1 MGAPR
6 IAPMQ
11 NSLLVGVEALRANP
25 LRTVLSTL
33 GVVMGVGAMVS
44 VLSLGDGVERYA
56 RERLVSRDLM
66 TITVTPST
74 STRVDGMFVR
84 KEDYVR
90 LSAAD
95 GKEILAAV
103 PELERAAV
111 SAQGPQLVFIGD
123 SLEPRGFLVRGVD
136 ADLAMQDSLVVANG
150 RWVTATDT
158 AVVVLSSRA
167 AGVVAG
173 DTTKPADALGR
184 TVTFRGNAHA
194 VIGVL
199 APAEREEL
207 LGAYVPIGDVTRALG
222 ERTVLSVR
230 LIARRIEDVDS
241 AMVHTER
248 WAEGRFGKKWK
259 EAVNVSSQAGLVE
272 QVAQAMRIFKL
283 LMAAIT
289 GVSLLVGGV
298 GIMNVLLASVAER
311 TREIGIRK
319 AMGARD
325 RDILV
330 QFLAESVA
338 ITSFGAS
345 IGVLLGLAIAFGTAA
360 IMRLQT
366 KAEVYAA
373 VTLPTVSFAVVISV
387 LIGLVFGLYPA
398 RRAARLSPIDAIRH
412 E

>member
-66 TITVTPST
+66 TISVTPST

-95 GKEILAAV
+95 GEEILAAV

-136 ADLAMQDSLVVANG
+136 ADLAMQDSLVVAHG

-194 VIGVL
+194 VIGIL

-259 EAVNVSSQAGLVE
+259 
-272 QVAQAMRIFKL
+272 
-283 LMAAIT
+283 
-289 GVSLLVGGV
+289 
-298 GIMNVLLASVAER
+298 
-311 TREIGIRK
+311 
-319 AMGARD
+319 D
-325 RDILV
+325 
-330 QFLAESVA
+330 
-338 ITSFGAS
+338 
-345 IGVLLGLAIAFGTAA
+345 
-360 IMRLQT
+360 
-366 KAEVYAA
+366 EV
-373 VTLPTVSFAVVISV
+373 
-387 LIGLVFGLYPA
+387 
-398 RRAARLSPIDAIRH
+398 
-412 E
+412 

>member
-1 MGAPR
+1 MR
-6 IAPMQ
+6 
-11 NSLLVGVEALRANP
+11 NSLLVGIDALRANP

-44 VLSLGDGVERYA
+44 VLSMGDGVERYA

-66 TITVTPST
+66 SIAVSPTT
-74 STRVDGMFVR
+74 SMRVDGQFVR
-84 KEDYVR
+84 KDEFVT
-90 LSAAD
+90 LGAA
-95 GKEILAAV
+95 EAAELLAAV
-103 PELERAAV
+103 PELAGA
-111 SAQGPQLVFIGD
+111 SLTAQGAVLVVMPGTN
-123 SLEPRGFLVRGVD
+123 EPRGFLVRGVEVEV
-136 ADLAMQDSLVVANG
+136 ASLDSLVVAQG
-150 RWVTATDT
+150 RWFTATDT

-173 DTTKPADALGR
+173 DSTRGAEAIGKL
-184 TVTFRGNAHA
+184 VTFRGNAHT

-199 APAEREEL
+199 SPTEREEL
-207 LGAYVPIGDVTRALG
+207 LGAYVPVGDVQRALG
-222 ERTVLSVR
+222 PRTVLQ
-230 LIARRIEDVDS
+230 LQLLARQIEDVDS
-241 AMVHTER
+241 AVAHAER
-248 WAEGRFGKKWK
+248 WAEGRYGKEWK
-259 EAVNVSSQAGLVE
+259 KEVGIISRAGIVQ
-272 QVAQAMRIFKL
+272 QVATAMRIFKM
-283 LMAAIT
+283 LMVAIT

-338 ITSFGAS
+338 ITSFGAG
-345 IGVLLGLAIAFGTAA
+345 IGVALGLAIAFATAA

-366 KAEVYAA
+366 KAEVQAA
-373 VTLPTVSFAVVISV
+373 VTWQTVGFAVVISV
-387 LIGLVFGLYPA
+387 LIGLMFGLYPA
-398 RRAARLSPIDAIRH
+398 RRAAKLSPIDAIRH

>member
-1 MGAPR
+1 MR
-6 IAPMQ
+6 
-11 NSLLVGVEALRANP
+11 NSLLVGIDALRANP

-44 VLSLGDGVERYA
+44 VLSMGDGVERYA

-66 TITVTPST
+66 SIAVSPTT
-74 STRVDGMFVR
+74 SMRVDGQFVR
-84 KEDYVR
+84 KDEFVT
-90 LSAAD
+90 LGAA
-95 GKEILAAV
+95 EAAELLAAV
-103 PELERAAV
+103 PELAGASLTAEGAV
-111 SAQGPQLVFIGD
+111 LVVMPGTN
-123 SLEPRGFLVRGVD
+123 EPRGFLVRGVEVEV
-136 ADLAMQDSLVVANG
+136 ASSDSLVVAQG
-150 RWVTATDT
+150 RWFTATDT

-173 DTTKPADALGR
+173 DSTRGAEAIGKL
-184 TVTFRGNAHA
+184 VTFRGNAHT

-199 APAEREEL
+199 SPTEREEL
-207 LGAYVPIGDVTRALG
+207 LGAYVPVGDVQRALG
-222 ERTVLSVR
+222 PRTVLQ
-230 LIARRIEDVDS
+230 LQLLARQIEDVDS
-241 AMVHTER
+241 AVAHAER
-248 WAEGRFGKKWK
+248 WAEGRYGKEWK
-259 EAVNVSSQAGLVE
+259 KEVGIISRAGIVQ
-272 QVAQAMRIFKL
+272 QVATAMRIFKM
-283 LMAAIT
+283 LMVAIT

-338 ITSFGAS
+338 ITSFGAG
-345 IGVLLGLAIAFGTAA
+345 IGVALGLAIAFATAA

-366 KAEVYAA
+366 KAEVQAA
-373 VTLPTVSFAVVISV
+373 VTWQTVGFAVVISV

-398 RRAARLSPIDAIRH
+398 RRAAKLSPIDAIRH

>member
-1 MGAPR
+1 M
-6 IAPMQ
+6 
-11 NSLLVGVEALRANP
+11 NSSLLVGVEALRANP
-25 LRTVLSTL
+25 LRTILSTL

-44 VLSLGDGVERYA
+44 VLALGDGVERFA
-56 RERLVSRDLM
+56 RERLVSRDLL
-66 TITVTPST
+66 TISVSPST
-74 STRVDGMFVR
+74 SMRVDGQFVR
-84 KEDYVR
+84 KEDYVH
-90 LSAAD
+90 LGAAD
-95 GKEILAAV
+95 AAEILAAV
-103 PELERAAV
+103 PELVRAAI
-111 SAQGPQLVFIGD
+111 SAQGPALVFVGE
-123 SLEPRGFLVRGVD
+123 SAEPRGFLVRGVD
-136 ADLAMQDSLVVANG
+136 ADITLQDSLTVAHG
-150 RWVTATDT
+150 RWVTAADT

-173 DTTKPADALGR
+173 DTTKPAAAIGR
-184 TVTFRGNAHA
+184 TVTFRGNAHQ

-207 LGAYVPIGDVTRALG
+207 LGAFVPVADVARSLG
-222 ERTVLSVR
+222 ERTVLSIQ
-230 LIARRIEDVDS
+230 LSARQIEDVDS
-241 AMVHTER
+241 AFVHTKA
-248 WAEGRFGKKWK
+248 WAEKRFGAKW
-259 EAVNVSSQAGLVE
+259 EQEVNIVSRAGLVE
-272 QVAQAMRIFKL
+272 QVATGMRIFKM

-319 AMGARD
+319 AMGARN

-338 ITSFGAS
+338 ITSFGAG
-345 IGVLLGLAIAFGTAA
+345 IGVLLGLAIAFGVAA
-360 IMRLQT
+360 IMRMQT

>member
-1 MGAPR
+1 
-6 IAPMQ
+6 MQ

-44 VLSLGDGVERYA
+44 VLALGDGVEKYA

-66 TITVTPST
+66 SIAVSPTT
-74 STRVDGMFVR
+74 SMRIDGQFVR
-84 KEDYVR
+84 KDEYVR
-90 LSAAD
+90 LGAKDAA
-95 GKEILAAV
+95 ELLQEV
-103 PELERAAV
+103 PELERVAM
-111 SAQGPQLVFIGD
+111 SAQGPVLVFVGEK
-123 SLEPRGFLVRGVD
+123 LEPRGFLVRGVD
-136 ADLAMQDSLVVANG
+136 VELAAQDSLTVAHG
-150 RWVTATDT
+150 RWFTASDT

-173 DTTKPADALGR
+173 DSTKGADAIGQRLI
-184 TVTFRGNAHA
+184 FRGNAHT

-199 APAEREEL
+199 GLTAREDL
-207 LGAYVPIGDVTRALG
+207 LGAYVPIGDVKRALG
-222 ERTVLSVR
+222 ERTVIGIQLM
-230 LIARRIEDVDS
+230 ARRIEDVDS
-241 AMVHTER
+241 AVVHAER
-248 WAEGRFGKKWK
+248 WAERRFGKEWK
-259 EAVNVSSQAGLVE
+259 KEVDIVSRAGLVE
-272 QVAQAMRIFKL
+272 QVATAMRIFKM

-319 AMGARD
+319 AMGARN

-338 ITSFGAS
+338 ITGFGAG
-345 IGVLLGLAIAFGTAA
+345 IGVALGLAIAFATAA
-360 IMRLQT
+360 VMRMQT
-366 KAEVYAA
+366 KAPVHAA
-373 VTLPTVSFAVVISV
+373 VTWQTVGFAVVISV

-412 E
+412 D

>member
-1 MGAPR
+1 
-6 IAPMQ
+6 MQ

-44 VLSLGDGVERYA
+44 VLALGDGVERYA

-66 TITVTPST
+66 TITVSPST

-84 KEDYVR
+84 REDYVH
-90 LSAAD
+90 LAEKDAA
-95 GKEILAAV
+95 EILAAV
-103 PELERAAV
+103 PELDRAAL
-111 SAQGPQLVFIGD
+111 SAQGPALVFID
-123 SLEPRGFLVRGVD
+123 DATEPRGFLVRGVD
-136 ADLAMQDSLVVANG
+136 ADMAMQDSLVVAHG
-150 RWVTATDT
+150 RWVTTSDT

-173 DTTKPADALGR
+173 DTTKPAEAIGR
-184 TVTFRGNAHA
+184 TVTFRGNTHE

-199 APAEREEL
+199 APANREEL
-207 LGAYVPIGDVTRALG
+207 LGAYVPIGDVARSLG
-222 ERTVLSVR
+222 ERTVLNVR
-230 LIARRIEDVDS
+230 LMARQIEDVDS
-241 AMVHTER
+241 AFAHTER

-259 EAVNVSSQAGLVE
+259 DSVNVTSQAGLVE
-272 QVAQAMRIFKL
+272 QVATAMRIFKM

-360 IMRLQT
+360 IMRVQT

>member
-1 MGAPR
+1 
-6 IAPMQ
+6 MQ

-25 LRTVLSTL
+25 LRTMLSTL

-44 VLSLGDGVERYA
+44 VLALGDGVERFA
-56 RERLVSRDLM
+56 RERLVSRDLLM
-66 TITVTPST
+66 INVTPT
-74 STRVDGMFVR
+74 TGTRVDGMFVR
-84 KEDYVR
+84 KEDYVH
-90 LSAAD
+90 LGQAD
-95 GKEILAAV
+95 ADELLAAV
-103 PELERAAV
+103 PEVTQATM
-111 SAQGPQLVFIGD
+111 SAQGPTLVLVGEAQ
-123 SLEPRGFLVRGVD
+123 EPRGFLVRGVD
-136 ADLAMQDSLVVANG
+136 ADLSLQDSLVVAHG
-150 RWVTATDT
+150 RWVAATDT

-167 AGVVAG
+167 AGVLVGDSTRPAEAIGQRVA
-173 DTTKPADALGR
+173 
-184 TVTFRGNAHA
+184 FRGNAHE

-199 APAEREEL
+199 APADREEL
-207 LGAYVPIGDVTRALG
+207 LGAYVPIGDVRRALG
-222 ERTVLSVR
+222 DRTVMGVQLV
-230 LIARRIEDVDS
+230 ARRIEDVDS
-241 AMVHTER
+241 AFAHAQQ
-248 WAEGRFGKKWK
+248 WAERRFGAEWK
-259 EAVNVSSQAGLVE
+259 REVEIVSRAGLVE
-272 QVAQAMRIFKL
+272 QVATAMRIFKM
-283 LMAAIT
+283 LMVAIT

-338 ITSFGAS
+338 ITSFGAGL
-345 IGVLLGLAIAFGTAA
+345 GVLLGLSIAFGTAA
-360 IMRLQT
+360 MMRLQT

-387 LIGLVFGLYPA
+387 LIGLTFGLYPA

>member
-1 MGAPR
+1 
-6 IAPMQ
+6 MQ

-44 VLSLGDGVERYA
+44 VLALGDGVEQYA

-66 TITVTPST
+66 SIAVSPTT
-74 STRVDGMFVR
+74 SMRVDGQFVR
-84 KEDYVR
+84 KDEYVR
-90 LSAAD
+90 LGAQDAA
-95 GKEILAAV
+95 ELLQEV
-103 PELERAAV
+103 PELERVAM
-111 SAQGPQLVFIGD
+111 SAQGPVLVFVGET
-123 SLEPRGFLVRGVD
+123 LEPRGFLVRGVD
-136 ADLAMQDSLVVANG
+136 VDLAAQDSLTVAHG
-150 RWVTATDT
+150 RWFTASDT

-167 AGVVAG
+167 AGVMAG
-173 DTTKPADALGR
+173 DSTKGADAIGQRLI
-184 TVTFRGNAHA
+184 FRGNAHT

-199 APAEREEL
+199 GLTAREEL
-207 LGAYVPIGDVTRALG
+207 LGAYVPIGDVKRALG
-222 ERTVLSVR
+222 ERTVIGIQLM
-230 LIARRIEDVDS
+230 ARRIEDVDS
-241 AMVHTER
+241 AVVHAER
-248 WAEGRFGKKWK
+248 WAERRFGKEWK
-259 EAVNVSSQAGLVE
+259 KEVDIVSRAGLVE
-272 QVAQAMRIFKL
+272 QVATAMRIFKM

-319 AMGARD
+319 AMGARN

-338 ITSFGAS
+338 ITGFGAG
-345 IGVLLGLAIAFGTAA
+345 IGVALGLAIAFATAA
-360 IMRLQT
+360 VMRMQT
-366 KAEVYAA
+366 KAPVHAA
-373 VTLPTVSFAVVISV
+373 VTWQTVGFAVAISV

-412 E
+412 D

>member
-66 TITVTPST
+66 TIAVTPST

-111 SAQGPQLVFIGD
+111 SAQGPQLVFIDD

-136 ADLAMQDSLVVANG
+136 ADLAMQDSLVVAHG

-173 DTTKPADALGR
+173 DTTKPADALGQ

-222 ERTVLSVR
+222 DRTVLSVR

-259 EAVNVSSQAGLVE
+259 DEVNVMSQAGLVE

>member
-1 MGAPR
+1 MR
-6 IAPMQ
+6 
-11 NSLLVGVEALRANP
+11 NSLLVGIDALRANP

-44 VLSLGDGVERYA
+44 VLSMGDGVERYA

-66 TITVTPST
+66 SIAVSPTT
-74 STRVDGMFVR
+74 SMRVDGQFVR
-84 KEDYVR
+84 KDEFVT
-90 LSAAD
+90 LGAA
-95 GKEILAAV
+95 EAAELLAAV
-103 PELERAAV
+103 PELAGA
-111 SAQGPQLVFIGD
+111 SLTAQGAVLVVMPGTN
-123 SLEPRGFLVRGVD
+123 EPRGFLVRGVEVEV
-136 ADLAMQDSLVVANG
+136 ASLDSLVVAQG
-150 RWVTATDT
+150 RWFTATDT

-173 DTTKPADALGR
+173 DSTRGAEAIGKL
-184 TVTFRGNAHA
+184 VTFRGNAHT

-199 APAEREEL
+199 SPTEREEL
-207 LGAYVPIGDVTRALG
+207 LGAYVPVGDVQRALG
-222 ERTVLSVR
+222 PRTVLQ
-230 LIARRIEDVDS
+230 LQLLARQIEDVDS
-241 AMVHTER
+241 AVAHAER
-248 WAEGRFGKKWK
+248 WAEGRYGKEWK
-259 EAVNVSSQAGLVE
+259 KEVGIISRAGIVQ
-272 QVAQAMRIFKL
+272 QVATAMRIFKM
-283 LMAAIT
+283 LMVAIT

-338 ITSFGAS
+338 ITSFGAG
-345 IGVLLGLAIAFGTAA
+345 IGVALGLAIAFATAA

-366 KAEVYAA
+366 KAEVQAA
-373 VTLPTVSFAVVISV
+373 VTWQTVGFAVVISV

-398 RRAARLSPIDAIRH
+398 RRAAKLSPIDAIRH